1 MEVQELRSLLQSS
14 RGEKGKS
21 LIDHL
26 QDLFSQLIY
35 DNPRDPLQ
43 HFELLSQD
51 IKKHSFSY
59 LNTSKIPPSDLSD
72 TLRWAGLEQRLIDR
86 PKEEND
92 EGVLVEVTPEALPP
106 ISDIMEDRQ
115 LLRWAGIDLGEEEC
129 YRLRQALKRLSKEK
143 SAKDIRFWGKIY
155 GTVQDYYVVEGVG
168 EAGEEEER
176 PADMEKRGEGVNLL
190 TYWVTDSAFSSWTE
204 LPAVSPAQLKV
215 ARLIRKLLTGNLGAP
230 VISNPHFPGKE
241 KELLRAQI
249 ARITHGTY
257 IEPKGLHKLVE
268 DNPNEI
274 ENEEEPSYLGTVQLK
289 EISNWLH
296 LHPGILKA
304 ARIVHME
311 PEVPEDADI
320 DIEVLKA
327 QQIEKDPFE
336 ERLKP
341 ISKDRPVP
349 GLGHS
354 WVHRYV
360 GDHQEYVE
368 KPPKKGKCTFAVN
381 VLKSLWWPGAVVVQ
395 QNERW
400 MHFYVGNGLK
410 VETQKMYPVHP
421 PVIRDDPVDRQ
432 EVREPYPE
440 TQPEEP
446 KEQEED
452 PPADD

>member
-21 LIDHL
+21 LMDHL
-26 QDLFSQLIY
+26 QEVFSQLIY
-35 DNPRDPLQ
+35 DNSRDPTSS
-43 HFELLSQD
+43 FELLSQD
-51 IKKHSFSY
+51 IKKNSFSY
-59 LNTSKIPPSDLSD
+59 LHNSNLNTSELSEI
-72 TLRWAGLEQRLIDR
+72 LRWAAIEQRIIDR

-92 EGVLVEVTPEALPP
+92 EGVLVEVTPEALPA

-129 YRLRQALKRLSKEK
+129 YRLIQSLKKLVKEK

-155 GTVQDYYVVEGVG
+155 GIERDYIVVEGVG
-168 EAGEEEER
+168 EAGEDEER
-176 PADMEKRGEGVNLL
+176 PPDMEKKGEGVNIF
-190 TYWVTDSAFSSWTE
+190 TYWVTDSAFNSWTE
-204 LPAVSPAQLKV
+204 LPDITPAQLKV
-215 ARLIRKLLTGNLGAP
+215 SRLIRKLLTGNLNAP

-274 ENEEEPSYLGTVQLK
+274 ENEEEPTYLNTVQLK
-289 EISNWLH
+289 DMSNWVH
-296 LHPGILKA
+296 AHPGILKA
-304 ARIVHME
+304 GRIIHME
-311 PEVPEDADI
+311 PEIPDDPDI
-320 DIEVLKA
+320 DVEILKA

-341 ISKDRPVP
+341 ITRDREVM
-349 GLGHS
+349 GLGKS
-354 WVHRYV
+354 WVHRHV
-360 GDHQEYVE
+360 GDIQEYSE

-381 VLKSLWWPGAVVVQ
+381 ILKSLWWPGVSIVQ

-400 MHFYVGNGLK
+400 MHFYLGNGLK
-410 VETQKMYPVHP
+410 VETQKVYPIYP
-421 PVIRDDPVDRQ
+421 PIIRDDPVDRQ
-432 EVREPYPE
+432 EMPEPYPE
-440 TQPEEP
+440 TQPEDP
-446 KEQEED
+446 KEQEEEA
-452 PPADD
+452 PEE